1 MFNTETKRFLGS
13 FVGHQNWVKAGVF
26 SPDSR
31 LIASGSDDKTVRVWD
46 INKGKEIT
54 MFYDHVSS
62 VNGVQFHPNGT
73 CIATCGADS
82 KIKVFDLRAN
92 RLIQH

>member
-1 MFNTETKRFLGS
+1 VIKAHNMPLHDVNFNTDGSLLVTASSDKLIKMFNTETKRFLGS
-13 FVGHQNWVKAGVF
+13 FVGHQNWVKTAQF

-54 MFYDHVSS
+54 MF
-62 VNGVQFHPNGT
+62 
-73 CIATCGADS
+73 
-82 KIKVFDLRAN
+82 
-92 RLIQH
+92 

>member
-1 MFNTETKRFLGS
+1 LKLFNTESRRFLGS
-13 FVGHQNWVKAGVF
+13 FVGHMNWVKSGVF

-54 MFYDHVSS
+54 
-62 VNGVQFHPNGT
+62 
-73 CIATCGADS
+73 
-82 KIKVFDLRAN
+82 VF
-92 RLIQH
+92 